1 MDDVDD
7 DISILEKEFPN
18 IVIYVTMNAKALPG
32 DNYTKSVLFLIN
44 NELNSHQKRFETNDS
59 ENKNPR
65 QY

>member
-32 DNYTKSVLFLIN
+32 DN
-44 NELNSHQKRFETNDS
+44 
-59 ENKNPR
+59 
-65 QY
+65 